1 KNTDQVQSCHRLSEP
16 LFREYNKTKV
26 DADNTAKNDSDEWLI
41 SYVFRKW
48 LLIGTLYLC
57 RRCVMDFNRRNPSDD
72 YELLQRVGSGTYGAV
87 YKARHIVS
95 GEFAAVKV
103 IKLEPGDDFSVIQQ
117 EIVMMKECKNPNII
131 AYYNSYLRRDK
142 LWIVMEYCSGGS
154 LQDIYHMTGPLQE
167 LQIAFVCRET
177 LKGLQYLHG
186 MGKIH
191 RDIKGANILLTEN
204 GDVKLADFGVAAQ
217 ITATISKRRSFIGTP
232 YWMAPEVA
240 AVERKGG
247 YNQLCDVWAVGITA
261 IELAELQPPLFD
273 LHPMRVLV
281 LMSKPNYK
289 PPSLR
294 DKIRWSPAFHEF
306 VKQSLTK
313 NPKKRPTP
321 EKLLTYSPFLQGKL
335 TNRLTRD
342 LLDRVN
348 NSGQTSTAEVQNYE
362 LEDDE
367 PGPSRAPKEIH
378 SKRSSSVQP
387 EVVNRIRPS
396 VSTQNNCKPVPVIDS
411 PFSVQETESISDIL
425 RRWGIVDRC
434 SSDDRQANAARHVG
448 RDRNKKA
455 QIDEQQKQP
464 TTTSDA
470 TLSNARYDEGQTL
483 QVNGSGTPPDL
494 LLGHTLNRL
503 LLGDEET
510 VQLQGCYS
518 SSGSDS
524 ESYLPP
530 VPPDR
535 RRSKEHRSRANVRQS
550 AFGLPPTPKVVMGAC
565 FSKIFNQCPL
575 NIQCSASWIHSET
588 KEQHI
593 LIGASEG
600 IYSLNLN
607 ELHEATLRRVCFR
620 PCSWM
625 YVYKDTLMAIQGR
638 TTHLY
643 RHSLISLHSANLT
656 NRLSSLPLDRLP
668 AKILPRRLAISC
680 RVANTKGCTRC
691 CVALNPFHGHRFL
704 AVAIS
709 TGILLMQWYEPLQ
722 KFLRIKLVECTM
734 PSLIPV
740 FEMFIPVE
748 HQYPVVCC
756 GVRAEPSGKH
766 VVFDYIDLNITE
778 TSFSK
783 PHLLNL
789 PLLDVSAVQQL
800 QKDVVLIAH
809 GDKVKLVNF
818 KGKLKSS
825 RYAPAEFEFPF
836 KIERIDSVLAF
847 HKYGMQ
853 GRSFIDSKITQDI
866 EDKSQEYR
874 VIGSDRLI
882 VLESHRQVDS
892 TQSDNQNA
900 VNLYIL
906 SGHEKY

>member
-1 KNTDQVQSCHRLSEP
+1 MSTFLNVVVLKDG
-16 LFREYNKTKV
+16 FRRMAEFLCFSKM
-26 DADNTAKNDSDEWLI
+26 
-41 SYVFRKW
+41 
-48 LLIGTLYLC
+48 GTL
-57 RRCVMDFNRRNPSDD
+57 RCVMDFNRRNPSDD

-177 LKGLQYLHG
+177 LKGLQYLHS

-321 EKLLTYSPFLQGKL
+321 EKLLTYSSFLQGKL

-348 NSGQTSTAEVQNYE
+348 NSGQASTSEEHNYE

-387 EVVNRIRPS
+387 EAVNRIRPS

-434 SSDDRQANAARHVG
+434 SSDDRQANAARYVG
-448 RDRNKKA
+448 RDRNKKV
-455 QIDEQQKQP
+455 QIDEQQQQKQA
-464 TTTSDA
+464 TTSDA
-470 TLSNARYDEGQTL
+470 SSSSARYDQGQTL

-494 LLGHTLNRL
+494 
-503 LLGDEET
+503 ET
-510 VQLQGCYS
+510 VQLQQGCCS

-575 NIQCSASWIHSET
+575 NIQCAASWIHSET

-625 YVYKDTLMAIQGR
+625 YVYKDTLMAIQGK

-656 NRLSSLPLDRLP
+656 NRLSSLPLNRLP
-668 AKILPRRLAISC
+668 AKIFPRRLAISC

-756 GVRAEPSGKH
+756 GVRAESSGKH

-778 TSFSK
+778 TLFSK
-783 PHLLNL
+783 PHLSNL

-836 KIERIDSVLAF
+836 KIERIVCLSDSVLAF
-847 HKYGMQ
+847 HKFGMQ

-882 VLESHRQVDS
+882 VLESHRQADS
-892 TQSDNQNA
+892 TQSEHQNA

-906 SGHEKY
+906 SGHESM

>member
-1 KNTDQVQSCHRLSEP
+1 
-16 LFREYNKTKV
+16 
-26 DADNTAKNDSDEWLI
+26 
-41 SYVFRKW
+41 
-48 LLIGTLYLC
+48 
-57 RRCVMDFNRRNPSDD
+57 MDFNRRNPSDD

-177 LKGLQYLHG
+177 LKGLQYLHS

-204 GDVKLADFGVAAQ
+204 GDRILA
-217 ITATISKRRSFIGTP
+217 
-232 YWMAPEVA
+232 MAPEVA

-321 EKLLTYSPFLQGKL
+321 EKLLTYSSFLQGKL

-348 NSGQTSTAEVQNYE
+348 NSGQASTSEEHNYE

-387 EVVNRIRPS
+387 EAVNRIRPS
-396 VSTQNNCKPVPVIDS
+396 VSTQNNCKPVPFRKLKASATFCGGGASWTDARVTIDK
-411 PFSVQETESISDIL
+411 PMLLV
-425 RRWGIVDRC
+425 
-434 SSDDRQANAARHVG
+434 N
-448 RDRNKKA
+448 RNKKV
-455 QIDEQQKQP
+455 QIDEQQQQQQQQKQA
-464 TTTSDA
+464 TTSDA
-470 TLSNARYDEGQTL
+470 SSSSARYDQGQTL

-510 VQLQGCYS
+510 VQLQQGCCS

-575 NIQCSASWIHSET
+575 NIQCAASWIHSET

-625 YVYKDTLMAIQGR
+625 YVYKDTLMAIQGK

-656 NRLSSLPLDRLP
+656 NRLSSLPLNRLP
-668 AKILPRRLAISC
+668 AKIFPRRLAISC

-756 GVRAEPSGKH
+756 GVRAESSGKH

-778 TSFSK
+778 TLFSK
-783 PHLLNL
+783 PHLSICL
-789 PLLDVSAVQQL
+789 S
-800 QKDVVLIAH
+800 
-809 GDKVKLVNF
+809 
-818 KGKLKSS
+818 
-825 RYAPAEFEFPF
+825 
-836 KIERIDSVLAF
+836 DSVLAF
-847 HKYGMQ
+847 HKFGMQ

-882 VLESHRQVDS
+882 VLESHRQADS
-892 TQSDNQNA
+892 TQSEHQNA

-906 SGHEKY
+906 SGHESM